1 MSRAA
6 SLLAL
11 LVLASP
17 ALADYTI
24 VLKDGTRVAAK
35 AKPEVKGNALLFQTP
50 TGSPQKL
57 MLTEV
62 DEKKTEAANTGGLS
76 GVQVLD
82 TPGGNAP
89 PPPTATPAAKGKS
102 LAEVS
107 RERRAA
113 AQKTAIAEATP
124 EPGAKAAEPTAVPTQ
139 PPPKKKG

>member
-1 MSRAA
+1 MRRA
-6 SLLAL
+6 SLLLAL
-11 LVLASP
+11 VALASP

-57 MLTEV
+57 MLSEV
-62 DEKKTEAANTGGLS
+62 DEKKTEAANAGGLS

-82 TPGGNAP
+82 TPGKDAA

-107 RERRAA
+107 RERRVA

-124 EPGAKAAEPTAVPTQ
+124 EPGAKAAQPTAAPT
-139 PPPKKKG
+139 PPPAKKKG